1 MQAAT
6 LTSDS
11 GMRVDLPAKG
21 GSHAAFLSYASE
33 DAPAAERICA
43 ALRAAGIEVWF
54 DRSELRGGD
63 AWDSAIRRQIKSCAL
78 FIPLI
83 SANSH
88 SRAEGY
94 FRLEW
99 KLAVDRSHLMAT
111 DRAFIVPVVIDATPD
126 SDDRVPDRFREVQ
139 WMRLPGGE
147 TPPAFV
153 ERIQRLLSLPS
164 TARASPAPE
173 PENTAEAAAWNASP
187 LPIAPPPVRKS
198 WWSRP
203 STLGLLAV
211 TVVGMAAIAWAT
223 LHFRANADAPAAY
236 SLADRRMTF
245 AVLPFQAPPNDPH
258 GTQAAAATTDAF
270 AALLEADTLWVH
282 TTPRRSVE
290 EAVAHLSSARKIAK
304 SLDVHFLVRGT
315 LAKNKEGYS
324 VDAALVDGDSERV
337 LATQS
342 VTILGDALV
351 PRWRAD
357 MQDAL
362 YELTFTALK
371 SEAKRAES
379 RPVDAL
385 DVRDLSFRAYTTWA
399 THHGKE
405 AKDAYVTASDLL
417 KRALALAPD
426 DHLATFMTAD
436 INLCNCVMAWS
447 QNVEEQKAI
456 GAAALDRYL
465 RMDPTNTD
473 MIAEKA
479 DLYDLRGR
487 YEDAL
492 LIADSLL
499 ETDPENPF
507 AAWTKARELLRLN
520 RAPEAI
526 SIMDQLIARS
536 GTRYSS
542 VQSLAAAVHYATG
555 DYAAAAKLAQTATT
569 KMSEEALRSPVSG
582 TVRLTLAAAEARL
595 GHKERAQAALAD
607 FDAAV
612 PNIKTIGE
620 IKRWTYSTAFLSGY
634 EPLYEGLRMAGVPE

>member
-1 MQAAT
+1 MGQA
-6 LTSDS
+6 
-11 GMRVDLPAKG
+11 V
-21 GSHAAFLSYASE
+21 FLSYASE
-33 DAPAAERICA
+33 DARAAERICT

-111 DRAFIVPVVIDATPD
+111 DRAFLVPVVIDGTPD

-139 WMRLPGGE
+139 WMRLPDGE

-153 ERIQRLLSLPS
+153 DRILRLLALPS
-164 TARASPAPE
+164 AVRAATEIPAPE
-173 PENTAEAAAWNASP
+173 PASP
-187 LPIAPPPVRKS
+187 PTVPPPGKAVPPLRKS
-198 WWSRP
+198 WSRR
-203 STLGLLAV
+203 STLALLGV
-211 TVVGMAAIAWAT
+211 AAALVIVAWT
-223 LHFRANADAPAAY
+223 ILHFRSNADAPAAY
-236 SLADRRMTF
+236 SLADRRLTF
-245 AVLPFQAPPNDPH
+245 AILPFQAPPNDPH
-258 GTQAAAATTDAF
+258 GKQAAAATTDAF
-270 AALLEADTLWVH
+270 AALLEAEPLWAH
-282 TTPRRSVE
+282 TAPRRGVE
-290 EAVAHLSSARKIAK
+290 EAVAHFSNERKIAK
-304 SLDVHFLVRGT
+304 ALDVHFLIRGT
-315 LAKNKEGYS
+315 LAKDKDGYS

-342 VTILGDALV
+342 VAILGAALT

-357 MQDAL
+357 MQDVL
-362 YELTFTALK
+362 DNLTFAALK
-371 SEAKRAES
+371 AEAKLAENK
-379 RPVDAL
+379 PVEAL
-385 DVRDLSFRAYTTWA
+385 DVRDLSFRAYATWA
-399 THHGKE
+399 THHGSE

-417 KRALALAPD
+417 KRALTLAPD

-456 GAAALDRYL
+456 GAAALDKYL
-465 RMDPTNTD
+465 RMDPTNSD

-520 RAPEAI
+520 RAPEAVP
-526 SIMDQLIARS
+526 IMDQLIARS

-542 VQSLAAAVHYATG
+542 VQSLAAAVHYATA
-555 DYAAAAKLAQTATT
+555 DYASAAKFAQTATT
-569 KMSEEALRSPVSG
+569 KMSEEALRSRVSG

-595 GHKERAQAALAD
+595 GHKDRAQAALAD

-612 PNIKTIGE
+612 PNTKTIAA
-620 IKRWTYSTAFLSGY
+620 IKKWTYSTAFLSGY